1 MHDSRISNTKTL
13 GSKKPPALP
22 YAYADPTLN
31 LPDPSL
37 PDHRRIDRLAAR
49 HSLADHAERPKAPCP
64 NINTALEPL
73 EDLHTNGLRRHH
85 LWLPAGRETPQR
97 QQMARQ
103 VLTWREGTR
112 ASDTSNLIA

>member
-1 MHDSRISNTKTL
+1 MILVSPIRKRSAVT
-13 GSKKPPALP
+13 SPASP

-37 PDHRRIDRLAAR
+37 PDHGHIDRLAAR
-49 HSLADHAERPKAPCP
+49 HSLADHAERLKTPCS
-64 NINTALEPL
+64 NINTAVEPL
-73 EDLHTNGLRRHH
+73 EDLHMNALRRHH
-85 LWLPAGRETPQR
+85 LWLPAGRESPRR

-112 ASDTSNLIA
+112 ADTSNLIA